1 MTKYIILNIRITSKQ
16 TPRTCIFCD
25 DRSQEMY
32 PNPAPESSESLHC
45 LILAATLADRTELL
59 PHNFVLSLQEPPPP
73 TGLQISMLGS
83 SARHAARSAAPN
95 AVRLLITP
103 QPANLAES
111 REILRIVQRF
121 GEVVTYKNLK
131 VRLHFCSWLTMRY

>member
-1 MTKYIILNIRITSKQ
+1 
-16 TPRTCIFCD
+16 
-25 DRSQEMY
+25 
-32 PNPAPESSESLHC
+32 
-45 LILAATLADRTELL
+45 
-59 PHNFVLSLQEPPPP
+59 
-73 TGLQISMLGS
+73 MLGG
-83 SARHAARSAAPN
+83 SARHAARTAAPN

-131 VRLHFCSWLTMRY
+131 VG